1 VYEYFHYLGL
11 SLYVVLVLNTLNNIT
26 FLFSSNRKQI
36 NQYFENQVKTITFII
51 AISYLIHVNEIDYI
65 DGKIINLIFLIS
77 LFITIYKIIVKDEIE
92 IINLMKYYFTLTI
105 IYIIYKNYGM
115 YNFVDSLNHINDLYG
130 KGLFGFSPR
139 GTVDYLSILPTQNRL
154 EIFINGPLILFSIN
168 LIIIYE
174 ILRKQN
180 SGRYYLI
187 YLSGII
193 GSFYIPRV
201 AMNIYSLNLAFLFII
216 TVIQY
221 YSQKKWQMSDKIY
234 FSILLV
240 AISVSTPF
248 LLFVIILY
256 GIGEQIL
263 KKKNVKRRDSNKITT
278 ELLLPFLAILN
289 YVFVY
294 PLSSYGP
301 LNNLTKSSIE
311 LYAFH
316 LKSQVNI
323 PVGIKLTLG
332 LITIGLT
339 IGIVVL
345 SKIITKRRFEHD
357 KKHNLP
363 ILLKFSAI
371 CFLLYFI
378 STLGIGFPGDF
389 KDRLAIIS
397 IFLIVIMSINVVGTL
412 TFTSKKLRNST
423 IGIMLLTSLAVNHFS
438 MKSRFSE
445 IRYDDSSIV
454 EKIQKE
460 ISRNEKI
467 YILQEYLYYKTI
479 LDMNKNILSVTIED
493 LEKLC
498 NSREENAQLKLL
510 DNLRDFNTNEEIRR
524 DYNALI
530 RYKCKSQDHKTLFE
544 IL

>member
-1 VYEYFHYLGL
+1 
-11 SLYVVLVLNTLNNIT
+11 
-26 FLFSSNRKQI
+26 
-36 NQYFENQVKTITFII
+36 
-51 AISYLIHVNEIDYI
+51 
-65 DGKIINLIFLIS
+65 
-77 LFITIYKIIVKDEIE
+77 
-92 IINLMKYYFTLTI
+92 
-105 IYIIYKNYGM
+105 
-115 YNFVDSLNHINDLYG
+115 
-130 KGLFGFSPR
+130 
-139 GTVDYLSILPTQNRL
+139 VDYLSILPTQNPL

-216 TVIQY
+216 TVIHY

-248 LLFVIILY
+248 LIFVIILY

-263 KKKNVKRRDSNKITT
+263 KKKNVERRDRNKITT

-294 PLSSYGP
+294 PPSDD
-301 LNNLTKSSIE
+301 LTKSFIE
-311 LYAFH
+311 LYAFN
-316 LKSQVNI
+316 LKSQDNI
-323 PVGIKLTLG
+323 LVGIKLTLG
-332 LITIGLT
+332 LITVGLT

-378 STLGIGFPGDF
+378 SILGIGFPGDF
-389 KDRLAIIS
+389 KDRLALIS

-460 ISRNEKI
+460 ISRNEV
-467 YILQEYLYYKTI
+467 E
-479 LDMNKNILSVTIED
+479 
-493 LEKLC
+493 
-498 NSREENAQLKLL
+498 
-510 DNLRDFNTNEEIRR
+510 
-524 DYNALI
+524 
-530 RYKCKSQDHKTLFE
+530 
-544 IL
+544 